1 MIILKYWNTEIVCTT
16 TLLQQQLH
24 LAQHKAARAIA
35 GSDSSYGPGELQFCT
50 QPCITLPAPS
60 QPRTASCQPNSAHWA
75 STHGFPEC
83 TGSGTFIFTPL
94 SLFAV
99 LSIESSMISQFLILL
114 ILLGVIQN
122 CLSSEQVINV
132 GDQISTSH
140 NFNFTERE
148 PSPLWISSLKFL
160 FENLSKV

>member
-1 MIILKYWNTEIVCTT
+1 MENDRDSTT
-16 TLLQQQLH
+16 ALGVERLLLH
-24 LAQHKAARAIA
+24 H
-35 GSDSSYGPGELQFCT
+35 F
-50 QPCITLPAPS
+50 
-60 QPRTASCQPNSAHWA
+60 
-75 STHGFPEC
+75 
-83 TGSGTFIFTPL
+83 

-148 PSPLWISSLKFL
+148 PSPL
-160 FENLSKV
+160 